1 MKDCY
6 SVIKHLLITEK
17 GTGLGTQNK
26 YLFSVDRKANK
37 VDIKMAVQ
45 EIYKVKVT
53 AVNTMNV
60 SGKKKR
66 VRFKEGRT
74 ASWKKAIVT
83 LAPGQSIEI
92 A

>member
-6 SVIKHLLITEK
+6 AVIKHLLITEK
-17 GTGLGTQNK
+17 GTSLGAQNK

-37 VDIKMAVQ
+37 VDIKRAVQ
-45 EIYKVKVT
+45 EIYKVKVKS
-53 AVNTMNV
+53 VNTMHV

-66 VRFKEGRT
+66 VRFKEGKT

>member
-17 GTGLGTQNK
+17 GTVLGTQNK

-37 VDIKMAVQ
+37 VDIKLAVQ

-66 VRFKEGRT
+66 VRFKEGKT

>member
-6 SVIKHLLITEK
+6 FVIKHLLITEK

-37 VDIKMAVQ
+37 VDIKRAIQ
-45 EIYKVKVT
+45 EIYKVNVT

-66 VRFKEGRT
+66 VRFKEGKT
-74 ASWKKAIVT
+74 ASWKKAVVT
-83 LAPGQSIEI
+83 LAPGQTIEI

>member
-17 GTGLGTQNK
+17 GTVLGAQNK

-66 VRFKEGRT
+66 VRFKEGKT

>member
-17 GTGLGTQNK
+17 GTTLGPQNK

-37 VDIKMAVQ
+37 PDIKRAVQ

-53 AVNTMNV
+53 SVNTMHV

-66 VRFKEGRT
+66 VRFKEGKT
-74 ASWKKAIVT
+74 ASWKKAVVT
-83 LAPGQSIEI
+83 LAEGQSIEI